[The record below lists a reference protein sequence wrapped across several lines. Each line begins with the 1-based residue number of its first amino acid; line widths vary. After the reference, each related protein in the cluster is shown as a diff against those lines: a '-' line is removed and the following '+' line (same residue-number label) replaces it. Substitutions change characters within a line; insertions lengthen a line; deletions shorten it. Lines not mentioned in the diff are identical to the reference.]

1 MTEEEIKKELLNTRR
16 TIEQKKKNIEQ
27 QEIELQKM
35 KIEVR
40 KLNVKKAELQI
51 QLDEFNIGTKKSL
64 AKDRR
69 IRTLKDNALYV
80 KNSIASDEEVRNY
93 YAKKAKEMDC

>member
-1 MTEEEIKKELLNTRR
+1 MTEDEVKKELLEVRQ

-27 QEIELQKM
+27 QEIELQKL

-69 IRTLKDNALYV
+69 IRTLKNNALYIESSV
-80 KNSIASDEEVRNY
+80 TSNEEVQSY
-93 YAKKAKEMDC
+93 YTKKAKEMMY